1 MTSKNLC
8 GSNWHNIGKIRLL
21 HGDPYLYINEADA
34 AARGIADGDAVEVFN
49 DRGVCNSLTAM
60 VVGDDVIAAGTVAG
74 VTSAW
79 PKVMDGKNNVNVT
92 TPSYT
97 SDYGMGTS
105 FQANLVD
112 VRKA

>member
-1 MTSKNLC
+1 M
-8 GSNWHNIGKIRLL
+8 
-21 HGDPYLYINEADA
+21 Y
-34 AARGIADGDAVEVFN
+34 
-49 DRGVCNSLTAM
+49 
-60 VVGDDVIAAGTVAG
+60 DVIAAGNVAG
-74 VTSAW
+74 LKSAW